1 MQLLKF
7 QWSLRCWETLQGKH
21 DAKPLLEEA
30 ATAVHHLGL
39 VPMPPGSPLRLVYD
53 EMASSQVRNGE
64 GMPPRAG
71 QMGVGA
77 TPPGISEACP
87 RVHSAA
93 SHGDGLMNAASLGV
107 PPVAAGVLRDLHREG
122 ALNGDGVNGWGDGG
136 TVNPELQRALPTA
149 VSGPAAGP
157 NLGVSPPTEGQ
168 LGASIAGGGQ
178 LPGGGWVPPYSAV
191 PVTAVNASGKR
202 TVREAFAETL
212 SEAGP
217 EW

>member
-7 QWSLRCWETLQGKH
+7 RWSLRCWETLQGKH
-21 DAKPLLEEA
+21 DANPLLEEA
-30 ATAVHHLGL
+30 ADAIHHLGL

-53 EMASSQVRNGE
+53 EMVSSQVRNGE
-64 GMPPRAG
+64 GMPLRSG

-77 TPPGISEACP
+77 TPPGTSEVSP
-87 RVHSAA
+87 RAHPAA

-122 ALNGDGVNGWGDGG
+122 ALNGDGVNVWGDGG
-136 TVNPELQRALPTA
+136 TVNPELQRALTTA
-149 VSGPAAGP
+149 ASGPATGST
-157 NLGVSPPTEGQ
+157 LGVSPPTDGQ
-168 LGASIAGGGQ
+168 VGASIAGGGQ
-178 LPGGGWVPPYSAV
+178 LTGGWVTPYGVV
-191 PVTAVNASGKR
+191 PVPAASASGKR
-202 TVREAFAETL
+202 KAGEAFVETL